1 MLASQ
6 IAAAYPER
14 VLGLAIISS
23 PGNMYRPE
31 ISAKERKEIDKA
43 GAAYLDM
50 SGCMGV
56 LFRKMALDGSYYY
69 ADKSKDFGFTGH
81 ACGGY
86 SYYSGAYTG
95 GCPKILKSDH
105 YFVSKMLDAELNGS
119 NSYLGMRYEMQGV
132 WSHQGWSYD
141 VATIKCPTFI
151 YGEIDG
157 EVPVTFHELT
167 HKLIP
172 GSELVLWKAHGHASI
187 AMESAGIF
195 TALVQNKSFPGD
207 YGNAEV

>member
-1 MLASQ
+1 M
-6 IAAAYPER
+6 
-14 VLGLAIISS
+14 
-23 PGNMYRPE
+23 
-31 ISAKERKEIDKA
+31 
-43 GAAYLDM
+43 
-50 SGCMGV
+50 
-56 LFRKMALDGSYYY
+56 
-69 ADKSKDFGFTGH
+69 
-81 ACGGY
+81 
-86 SYYSGAYTG
+86 
-95 GCPKILKSDH
+95 
-105 YFVSKMLDAELNGS
+105 
-119 NSYLGMRYEMQGV
+119 

-172 GSELVLWKAHGHASI
+172 ESELVLWKAHGHASI